1 MEGGNNMTK
10 KAKLIIIIIAI
21 AILLKSLAV
30 TYLVLESKGVWQE
43 NILARTTHTMSSK
56 GIAYNDNTYVQYY
69 GIWHLDVDNMV
80 DMGGYLW
87 TCYFPWDYYACEMY
101 ADNVQKPIFIYSVLG
116 NSWDSTDFVREDFTL
131 PLIWETTCS
140 TIVTKKAN
148 LWDSPT
154 YKFHFTDNNGALLKL
169 TPEQIVDASFG
180 FTYSERPEK
189 FIKIGYAMLYWS
201 EYPCLYYSSSIY
213 FDGNDYYM
221 DLLGSPDPLVKENLY
236 YKIKNEQFI
245 EYCKT
250 LYIDG

>member
-1 MEGGNNMTK
+1 MYGIGQK
-10 KAKLIIIIIAI
+10 DIIARHVDALDKI
-21 AILLKSLAV
+21 E
-30 TYLVLESKGVWQE
+30 YDG
-43 NILARTTHTMSSK
+43 NI
-56 GIAYNDNTYVQYY
+56 YVQYT
-69 GIWHLDVDNMV
+69 GVWDWSPESDMV
-80 DMGGYLW
+80 LITDGDAWVANVPYHGYRTKL
-87 TCYFPWDYYACEMY
+87 Y
-101 ADNVQKPIFIYSVLG
+101 ADNDTLPNFIYVRRDLPHY
-116 NSWDSTDFVREDFTL
+116 VREDYEF
-131 PLIWETTCS
+131 PSIWETTCS
-140 TIVTKKAN
+140 TIVTQKAN

-169 TPEQIVDASFG
+169 TPEQIVDTSFG

-189 FIKIGYAMLYWS
+189 FIEIGYVMLYWS
-201 EYPCLYYSSSIY
+201 EYPCLYYSSSIH

>member
-1 MEGGNNMTK
+1 MIKVVQKGN
-10 KAKLIIIIIAI
+10 IDAI
-21 AILLKSLAV
+21 FRLDEAV
-30 TYLVLESKGVWQE
+30 KE
-43 NILARTTHTMSSK
+43 
-56 GIAYNDNTYVQYY
+56 
-69 GIWHLDVDNMV
+69 LDRATDNMV

-101 ADNVQKPIFIYSVLG
+101 ADNVQNPIFIYSVLG
-116 NSWDSTDFVREDFTL
+116 GSWHSTDFVREDFTL
-131 PLIWETTCS
+131 PLIWETSCS
-140 TIVTKKAN
+140 TIIIQKAN
-148 LWDSPT
+148 LWDDWDPPT
-154 YKFHFTDNNGALLKL
+154 YKFRFTDNNGTLLQL
-169 TPEQIVDASFG
+169 TPEQIVDTSFG

-189 FIKIGYAMLYWS
+189 FKAIYDISLYWS